1 MPKTA
6 DALQKTLNDLL
17 KQANITDAPESVGTV
32 LKFGDGVAQV
42 AGLDDIQALELVDLG
57 RDDVGIALNLQKD
70 TVGVVAL
77 TPALQLTAGD
87 LVRRTGRVLSI
98 GVSDQILGRT
108 VDALGNA
115 LDGGSAIK
123 ATKFMPL
130 EKVAPGVMSRKSVTV
145 PLQTGIKAIDAMIPI
160 GRGQREL
167 IIGDRATG
175 KTSVA
180 LGTILNQSDQNVIC
194 VYVAIGQKR

>member
-77 TPALQLTAGD
+77 TSTDRNHGVDSLDTSLEWYGD
-87 LVRRTGRVLSI
+87 
-98 GVSDQILGRT
+98 
-108 VDALGNA
+108 
-115 LDGGSAIK
+115 
-123 ATKFMPL
+123 
-130 EKVAPGVMSRKSVTV
+130 
-145 PLQTGIKAIDAMIPI
+145 
-160 GRGQREL
+160 
-167 IIGDRATG
+167 
-175 KTSVA
+175 
-180 LGTILNQSDQNVIC
+180 
-194 VYVAIGQKR
+194 